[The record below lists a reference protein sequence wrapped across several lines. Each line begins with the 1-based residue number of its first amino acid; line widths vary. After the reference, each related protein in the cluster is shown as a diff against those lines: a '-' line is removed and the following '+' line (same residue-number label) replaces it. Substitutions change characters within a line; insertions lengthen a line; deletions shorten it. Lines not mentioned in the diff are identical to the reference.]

1 MPLHREK
8 KIDSLLVSRYN
19 SLLMGEKPRGL
30 TRLESFIDVMN
41 AIHVVQYADQCGRA
55 CPPCN
60 VNPSQLVCTCKGSR
74 HIGICSH
81 AIVVN
86 HWLESIDLNE
96 IMMDIG
102 GERKQKKG
110 GYRKGVR
117 PALEHDTVHG
127 GGKKGKKSKTI
138 TKAITKKSTK

>member
-1 MPLHREK
+1 MPCMYRYANRGLDERMWVEEDKDGDETVYWFHVLSQKSTTYK

-60 VNPSQLVCTCKGSR
+60 LNPCELVCTTARAKASGTSASAR
-74 HIGICSH
+74 TRL
-81 AIVVN
+81 
-86 HWLESIDLNE
+86 WSITGWNRL
-96 IMMDIG
+96 
-102 GERKQKKG
+102 
-110 GYRKGVR
+110 
-117 PALEHDTVHG
+117 T
-127 GGKKGKKSKTI
+127 
-138 TKAITKKSTK
+138 